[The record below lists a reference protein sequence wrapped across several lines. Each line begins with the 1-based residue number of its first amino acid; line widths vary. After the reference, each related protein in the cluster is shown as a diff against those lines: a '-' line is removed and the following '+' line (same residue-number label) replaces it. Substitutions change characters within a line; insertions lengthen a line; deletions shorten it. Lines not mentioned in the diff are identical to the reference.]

1 MIRDPTLF
9 GYVISERMAEKR
21 LKTGVVRLNVEY
33 PKCGQNRT
41 SGSKLC
47 EKQNVITTE
56 NKKRFP
62 HAFDEMFPVERGRA
76 YVSVY
81 GYRHEFIGIEL
92 CIWDRY
98 IYMYVS
104 NEFKFY

>member
-21 LKTGVVRLNVEY
+21 LKTGVVQLNVEY

-62 HAFDEMFPVERGRA
+62 QQFASHAIDERCFPWNEVVHM
-76 YVSVY
+76 Y
-81 GYRHEFIGIEL
+81 
-92 CIWDRY
+92 WY
-98 IYMYVS
+98 IYI
-104 NEFKFY
+104 